1 MIIGRDKEKQVL
13 LNAYNDEYSQFVVVY
28 GRRRVGK
35 TFLVRETFNYK
46 FTFQHSGIAN
56 APRKRQLEE
65 WAKSLN
71 KHGLKVD
78 SAPKNWYD
86 AFSLLDDLIRKSR
99 AKHKVIFL
107 DELPW
112 MDTQG
117 SNFVSALEH
126 FWNAYA
132 SARKDVLLIVCGS
145 ATSWIVDKIIHN
157 HGGLHNRLNHIINL
171 QQFSLYECEA
181 YAKSRNLGMQRR
193 QLLECYMVMGGI
205 PFYWSLLDKNLS
217 LPQNIDKL
225 FFSEN
230 GELYDEYD
238 ALYRSLFKKPEAY
251 LTVINTLGKKRLGM
265 SRDEIIEES
274 RLKENGKLSTVLKD
288 LEYCGFIRKYNQ
300 PGKIAKNAIFQLV
313 DFYTLFYFKIILENK
328 RHDPSF
334 WSKNIGSSMYN
345 NWCGLAFERVCF
357 AHIPQIKQALSI
369 GGVTTNE
376 YSWSTRKTDQ
386 HAGAQIDLL
395 LDRSDETIDICEIK
409 YTSASEYTVTED
421 EECKILN
428 RRESFVMET
437 GTTKAIHLTLI
448 TTRGLA
454 QNAHADI
461 FQNLVL
467 ADALFSKQI

>member
-1 MIIGRDKEKQVL
+1 MIIGREKEKQVL

-56 APRKRQLEE
+56 ASRKVQLEE
-65 WAKSLN
+65 WAKSLS

-78 SAPKNWYD
+78 SALKNWYD

-99 AKHKVIFL
+99 AKHKVVFL

-117 SNFVSALEH
+117 SSFVSALEH

-171 QQFSLYECEA
+171 QQFTLHECEE
-181 YAKSRNLGMQRR
+181 YAKSRKLGMQRR
-193 QLLECYMVMGGI
+193 QLLECYMVMGGV

-217 LPQNIDKL
+217 LPQNVDKL
-225 FFSEN
+225 FFSET

-251 LTVINTLGKKRLGM
+251 LAVINTLGKKRVGM
-265 SRDEIIEES
+265 SRAEIIENSHLE
-274 RLKENGKLSTVLKD
+274 ENGKLTTVLKD

-300 PGKIAKNAIFQLV
+300 PSKMSKNAIYQLI

-328 RHDPSF
+328 RHDANF
-334 WSKNIGSSMYN
+334 WSKSVGSSLYN
-345 NWCGLAFERVCF
+345 IWCGLAFERVCF

-376 YSWSTRKTDQ
+376 YSWSARKTEQ

-395 LDRSDETIDICEIK
+395 LDRNDETINICEIK
-409 YTSASEYTVTED
+409 YSAAGEYILTED
-421 EECKILN
+421 EEIKILN
-428 RRESFVMET
+428 RRDSFVLET

-448 TTRGLA
+448 TTRGLTK
-454 QNAHADI
+454 NSHSDI
-461 FQNLVL
+461 FQNLVV
-467 ADALFSKQI
+467 ADALFGV